1 MAISMTTNP
10 PNAPAAAHRC
20 TPDNVELCIEP
31 ALEFESTILSTLP
44 FAGLND
50 GELEAFNSRFNV

>member
-1 MAISMTTNP
+1 MTTNP
-10 PNAPAAAHRC
+10 PNAPAAAH
-20 TPDNVELCIEP
+20 TPDNDESCNEL

-44 FAGLND
+44 LDSMTCAGFVD